1 MKDVIKD
8 IIIIFIS
15 STIGFF
21 YGWYDHEEYSNKP
34 LVINESI
41 TKVDNKSGD

>member
-21 YGWYDHEEYSNKP
+21 YGWYDHEEYPNKP
-34 LVINESI
+34 LIVNERT
-41 TKVDNKSGD
+41 TKVDKQLCD

>member
-1 MKDVIKD
+1 MKDAIKY
-8 IIIIFIS
+8 IIAIFIAT
-15 STIGFF
+15 TIGYF
-21 YGWYDHEEYSNKP
+21 YGWYDHEEYSNNP

>member
-1 MKDVIKD
+1 MKDVIKY

-34 LVINESI
+34 LIVNERT
-41 TKVDNKSGD
+41 TKVDKQLCD